1 MWNAVLTELTF
12 DGKASAQRVRGS
24 FMERCAGLSRL
35 ALRPCDMADSMG
47 KACMDVCLWCS

>member
-1 MWNAVLTELTF
+1 MWNAVLTELTV

-47 KACMDVCLWCS
+47 KACVDVCLWWS